1 MEQTQISSWLS
12 NFETKLSYASNDN
25 EHNIAYSDAIP
36 IGADLASCMA
46 DYYIRNST
54 AYPASCIPAEIALD
68 ATKKYALT
76 ASGITSATR
85 IIEQGRRRQ
94 LSFEMTPYD
103 NDTYIEETPHSL
115 ARSDTNERYLSY
127 QARRNIR
134 ESRMRESSDFTD
146 TESKAL
152 DEFFAGLDVTK
163 ERLDAD

>member
-1 MEQTQISSWLS
+1 MAQTQFRYTSINGEDDINPGSLGVG
-12 NFETKLSYASNDN
+12 E
-25 EHNIAYSDAIP
+25 
-36 IGADLASCMA
+36 DLASCMA
-46 DYYIRNST
+46 DYYIRNSS

-76 ASGITSATR
+76 ASEITSATR
-85 IIEQGRRRQ
+85 TIELGRRRR

-103 NDTYIEETPHSL
+103 NDTYIEETPHNL

-127 QARRNIR
+127 QARRNIK
-134 ESRMRESSDFTD
+134 EAQMRKSSDFTD
-146 TESKAL
+146 TESEAL

>member
-12 NFETKLSYASNDN
+12 DFETKLSYVTNDSERN
-25 EHNIAYSDAIP
+25 TAYTDAIP

-46 DYYIRNST
+46 DYYIRNSS

-68 ATKKYALT
+68 ATKEYALT

-85 IIEQGRRRQ
+85 LMELGR
-94 LSFEMTPYD
+94 
-103 NDTYIEETPHSL
+103 NL
-115 ARSDTNERYLSY
+115 ARSDTNERYLLY

-152 DEFFAGLDVTK
+152 DEFFAEMSVAK
-163 ERLDAD
+163 ERSDAD

>member
-12 NFETKLSYASNDN
+12 DFETKLSYASNDN

-46 DYYIRNST
+46 DYYIRNSS

-76 ASGITSATR
+76 ASDITSAVR
-85 IIEQGRRRQ
+85 IIERGRRRQ

-103 NDTYIEETPHSL
+103 NDTYIEETPHNL

-152 DEFFAGLDVTK
+152 DEFFAGLSVVEGDSN
-163 ERLDAD
+163 AH